1 MLCCTPK
8 WAAEAGHCV
17 GGAPRPRVLTHLTT
31 PPLLSPTLAPRSKK
45 TYYCNAD
52 CQKADWKAHKG
63 GCHEPLAPPKVY
75 EVKCAGCGGYGEG
88 LVGDNGKCAHC
99 TRTA

>member
-1 MLCCTPK
+1 MGTR
-8 WAAEAGHCV
+8 E
-17 GGAPRPRVLTHLTT
+17 PRPRVPACQTHVTAPHS
-31 PPLLSPTLAPRSKK
+31 PPTHCTARSKK

-52 CQKADWKAHKG
+52 CQKNDWKAHKG

-75 EVKCAGCGGYGEG
+75 DVKCAGCGGYGEG

-99 TRTA
+99 TSKA